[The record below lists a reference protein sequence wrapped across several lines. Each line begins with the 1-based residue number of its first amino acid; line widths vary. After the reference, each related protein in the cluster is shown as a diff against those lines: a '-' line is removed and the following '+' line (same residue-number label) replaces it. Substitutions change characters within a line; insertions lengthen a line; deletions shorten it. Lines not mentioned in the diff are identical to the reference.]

1 MLAFRAS
8 SSSSSTKPPVNRSP
22 ASSSV
27 CTCHW
32 PTVDEFPLDVWSLHR
47 FFSCSSS
54 SPLPAN
60 DSSKPLACC
69 CSPIRFDETDTDT
82 ETDNDDSPDITA
94 FDLPASPAAADLS
107 LATYRTRRIPSSSLL
122 VFRQHRL
129 RALSVSAHPPR
140 QAQQLDDNAFGL
152 NRDLNPDFA
161 LTHVSVRRTSPYLP
175 SAVVFAAVPT
185 TCFRRILYC
194 PDLLPPTRPP

>member
-1 MLAFRAS
+1 MLASRAS
-8 SSSSSTKPPVNRSP
+8 SSSSSTKTPVNRSP

-27 CTCHW
+27 CTYHW
-32 PTVDEFPLDVWSLHR
+32 PTVDEFPLDVWSLRR
-47 FFSCSSS
+47 FFSGSSS

-69 CSPIRFDETDTDT
+69 CSPTRFDETND
-82 ETDNDDSPDITA
+82 DDSPDITA

-140 QAQQLDDNAFGL
+140 QAQQLDDDDNDAFGL
-152 NRDLNPDFA
+152 DCDLNLNFA
-161 LTHVSVRRTSPYLP
+161 LTHVSVRRTSPYFP

-185 TCFRRILYC
+185 TCFQRILYC

>member
-1 MLAFRAS
+1 
-8 SSSSSTKPPVNRSP
+8 
-22 ASSSV
+22 
-27 CTCHW
+27 
-32 PTVDEFPLDVWSLHR
+32 
-47 FFSCSSS
+47 
-54 SPLPAN
+54 
-60 DSSKPLACC
+60 
-69 CSPIRFDETDTDT
+69 
-82 ETDNDDSPDITA
+82 
-94 FDLPASPAAADLS
+94 LS

-140 QAQQLDDNAFGL
+140 RAQQLDDDAFGL
-152 NRDLNPDFA
+152 NCDLNPDFA
-161 LTHVSVRRTSPYLP
+161 LTHVSVRRTSPYLS